1 MKILSSVA
9 VLGLV
14 AAAPAVASDIRDIHQ
29 VYSLSEARSVRVEIP
44 AGSIR
49 LETVSDRKVRADLTV
64 KCSGWSDRC
73 VERAKRVEIVGG
85 YQDGTFVLRVE
96 GMPKN
101 NNHGMSLNGT
111 VQVPRDLAL
120 DMQMGAGDLSL
131 FGIEKDADVSLGAGD
146 LGVHMR
152 ERAARSV
159 NMEVGLGDA
168 TLRRPGERVSGR
180 GFISK
185 TLYWRGTGP
194 ADVRLHLGVG
204 DINATLDE

>member
-1 MKILSSVA
+1 MKCLPLA
-9 VLGLV
+9 PLV
-14 AAAPAVASDIRDIHQ
+14 ALLAAVPAVASDVRDIHQ
-29 VYSLSEARSVRVEIP
+29 VYSLTEARSVRVEIP

-49 LETVSDRKVRADLTV
+49 LETVPDRKLRADLTV

-73 VERAKRVEIVGG
+73 VERAKRVELVGG
-85 YQDGTFVLRVE
+85 YEDGTFVLRVE

-101 NNHGMSLNGT
+101 NNHGMSLSGT
-111 VQVPRDLAL
+111 VQIPRDLAL
-120 DMQMGAGDLSL
+120 NMEMGAGDLNL
-131 FGIEKDADVSLGAGD
+131 FGIERDAEVSLGAGD

-168 TLRRPGERVSGR
+168 TLRRPGEHVSGH

-185 TLYWRGTGP
+185 SLYWRGTGP
-194 ADVRLHLGVG
+194 ADVHLHLGVG